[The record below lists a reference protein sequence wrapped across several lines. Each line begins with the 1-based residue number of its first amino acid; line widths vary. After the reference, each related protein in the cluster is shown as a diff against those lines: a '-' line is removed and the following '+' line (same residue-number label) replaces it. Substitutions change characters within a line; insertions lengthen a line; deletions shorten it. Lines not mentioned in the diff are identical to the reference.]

1 MAWDII
7 SPAIMKKPLLPPLS
21 KVFTAA
27 FLLTLIG
34 TIGLL
39 FLFFFTVPTLGPR
52 WLLFFFLTLVA
63 SGCALPLVYVFQ
75 RRIATQ
81 PVSVGVLI
89 REAIWFGIFADLITW
104 LQMGRVLNS
113 LIALFLL
120 GGFIVMEVLL
130 RLSETS
136 IFKPDEIADE

>member
-1 MAWDII
+1 
-7 SPAIMKKPLLPPLS
+7 MKNPFLPPLS
-21 KVFTAA
+21 KIFTAA

-52 WLLFFFLTLVA
+52 WLLFFFLTLLF
-63 SGCALPLVYVFQ
+63 SGIALPLMYVLQ
-75 RRIATQ
+75 RRIATR
-81 PVSVGVLI
+81 PVTAGVLI
-89 REAIWFGIFADLITW
+89 REALWFGIFADLITW
-104 LQMGRVLNS
+104 LQIGRVMNA

-120 GGFIVMEVLL
+120 GGFIVIEALL

-136 IFKPDEIADE
+136 LFQPDESADE